1 MEESGII
8 KPTARMTAAAPVV
21 ARNAASPRFA
31 KLGDRFIAFVLDI
44 VVLFGVFA
52 SVDAWI
58 FMRWGTVEG
67 TELSLTTASLLM
79 VAALNTMILFAYGWL
94 LEASFGATLGKAL
107 VGIRVVRTGQRGA
120 IAASAVRNLL
130 RIVDGFGFYLVGAM
144 VASCSSYGQRL
155 GDHCAGTAVVEEDF
169 SAAMK
174 MLDPC
179 VVDRGAVRRSLGGS
193 SHLFG
198 EQCGTASS
206 VLESGPG
213 SSRQNGRLGLF
224 QNGTAQDR
232 RSAGFQDFVIGRHV
246 RDRFPCQFMGTSPLS
261 EEIGGRL
268 RRPVRYIPEE

>member
-1 MEESGII
+1 MGPVNLEESGII

-21 ARNAASPRFA
+21 ARNAASPGFA
-31 KLGDRFIAFVLDI
+31 KLGARFIAFVLDI

-155 GDHCAGTAVVEEDF
+155 GDHCAGTAAVEEDF

-174 MLDPC
+174 MLALALWIA
-179 VVDRGAVRRSLGGS
+179 VLSGAVWAVPRICSESNAALHPRYLNQVLVQVGRTGGS
-193 SHLFG
+193 AYFRMARLRIDV
-198 EQCGTASS
+198 QLASKTPS
-206 VLESGPG
+206 
-213 SSRQNGRLGLF
+213 
-224 QNGTAQDR
+224 
-232 RSAGFQDFVIGRHV
+232 SAG
-246 RDRFPCQFMGTSPLS
+246 M
-261 EEIGGRL
+261 
-268 RRPVRYIPEE
+268 

>member
-1 MEESGII
+1 MECPHCHRQTG
-8 KPTARMTAAAPVV
+8 ARSKHCKSCGGLIPAGQYLWRSPAHKAHRTTTAAAPVV

-67 TELSLTTASLLM
+67 AELSLTTASLLM

-130 RIVDGFGFYLVGAM
+130 RIVDGFGFYLVGARWR
-144 VASCSSYGQRL
+144 VVLIWSTIGGSLR
-155 GDHCAGTAVVEEDF
+155 GTAVVEEDF

-174 MLDPC
+174 MLALALWIG
-179 VVDRGAVRRSLGGS
+179 VLSGAVWAVPRICSESNAALHPRYLNQVLVQVGRTGGS
-193 SHLFG
+193 AYFRM
-198 EQCGTASS
+198 A
-206 VLESGPG
+206 
-213 SSRQNGRLGLF
+213 
-224 QNGTAQDR
+224 
-232 RSAGFQDFVIGRHV
+232 
-246 RDRFPCQFMGTSPLS
+246 
-261 EEIGGRL
+261 RL
-268 RRPVRYIPEE
+268 RIDVQLTSKTP